1 MRDESEWKKRLEY
14 SRFQSMVCPRKH
26 GGCGQRPLCSFSLTK
41 GLKNSLEVL
50 LEQQASHLFQAAITS
65 GLAVNALHS

>member
-1 MRDESEWKKRLEY
+1 MEEEVGVQQVSVNGLPKETD
-14 SRFQSMVCPRKH
+14 

-41 GLKNSLEVL
+41 GLKNSLDVL